1 MRIFNSWQFKRWLR
15 MNLGKSSFYHY
26 FRFFINKKHI
36 DNIAKAFFIETKNF
50 SRKLIKEAWVKY
62 HWNFYEFFY
71 WDYENISDEERKS
84 FVPEYEK
91 NIFCDKANNHKDD
104 LIFHDKW
111 TTYQKFKD
119 FFKRDAIIV
128 SDKKSLLSNNAV
140 LFFLKHKKFII
151 KPINAASGRGIKIL
165 SIKETDI
172 IEDIL
177 LPILEDLKSPC
188 VIEELIIQSSTLADF
203 HPNSVNTLR
212 IPTFRFNDNET
223 LIFHPFLRIGQKGNI
238 VDNAGAG
245 GIMGLVD
252 IKTGCVFAA
261 SDERCNC
268 YTKHPDTNLD
278 IVGFRIPMWEEALVF
293 VKKLADVIPNVRYV
307 GWDIALTEKGWVL
320 IEGNEKGQFLWQI
333 PTKEGFRDEFEAI
346 CKQANVKM

>member
-1 MRIFNSWQFKRWLR
+1 M
-15 MNLGKSSFYHY
+15 
-26 FRFFINKKHI
+26 
-36 DNIAKAFFIETKNF
+36 
-50 SRKLIKEAWVKY
+50 
-62 HWNFYEFFY
+62 
-71 WDYENISDEERKS
+71 
-84 FVPEYEK
+84 
-91 NIFCDKANNHKDD
+91 
-104 LIFHDKW
+104 
-111 TTYQKFKD
+111 
-119 FFKRDAIIV
+119 
-128 SDKKSLLSNNAV
+128 
-140 LFFLKHKKFII
+140 
-151 KPINAASGRGIKIL
+151 
-165 SIKETDI
+165 
-172 IEDIL
+172 
-177 LPILEDLKSPC
+177 
-188 VIEELIIQSSTLADF
+188 IEELIIQSSTLADF